1 MVRYRSHQP
10 WLEITTPNRWPI
22 PRESKK
28 RGQGGNVHGI
38 PRTLTMPPP
47 TGHEK
52 HSNFCP
58 APPFSG
64 ASISSRGGGCRQKH
78 SAARASTN
86 PSPGGATYLPSAD
99 QQRWVERL
107 V

>member
-1 MVRYRSHQP
+1 
-10 WLEITTPNRWPI
+10 
-22 PRESKK
+22 
-28 RGQGGNVHGI
+28 
-38 PRTLTMPPP
+38 MPPP

-64 ASISSRGGGCRQKH
+64 ASISARGGGCRQKH

-107 V
+107 VHQARELWLDPFGRPKRHSHAAS